1 MRHNLT
7 QGAGQI
13 SQLCSLLLCKL
24 AEAGRAFC
32 MCTSSSLRCSSMV
45 LQFTGGSHTWDIKL
59 KSDINNGL
67 SEEGAN
73 APKRATDYA
82 QENV

>member
-1 MRHNLT
+1 
-7 QGAGQI
+7 
-13 SQLCSLLLCKL
+13 
-24 AEAGRAFC
+24 
-32 MCTSSSLRCSSMV
+32 MV

-59 KSDINNGL
+59 KSDINKGL

>member
-1 MRHNLT
+1 MRHNQT

-24 AEAGRAFC
+24 AEAGCVFC
-32 MCTSSSLRCSSMV
+32 VYTSSSLRCSSMV
-45 LQFTGGSHTWDIKL
+45 LQLMGGSHTWDIKL
-59 KSDINNGL
+59 KSDINKGL
-67 SEEGAN
+67 GEEGAN